1 MADLKETTATMLAEG
16 EKPENQTGQM
26 VMHVFRC
33 LVSKFREMGRSPIN
47 YFRFVLDPTCFGTSI
62 ENMFQVS
69 FLVKEGKVV
78 SQETVLPMITP
89 KSTKNKEQEEH
100 KKQVVMNVSMDDWRR
115 MVK

>member
-1 MADLKETTATMLAEG
+1 MVDLKETTATVLAEG
-16 EKPENQTGQM
+16 EKSKNQTGQM

-33 LVSKFREMGRSPIN
+33 LVSKVRVMGRSPIN
-47 YFRFVLDPTCFGTSI
+47 YFRFVLDPTCLGTRI
-62 ENMFQVS
+62 KNMFQVS

-100 KKQVVMNVSMDDWRR
+100 KKQVVMNVCMDDWRR

>member
-33 LVSKFREMGRSPIN
+33 LVSKFRKMGRSPIN
-47 YFRFVLDPTCFGTSI
+47 YFRFVLGPTCFGTSI
-62 ENMFQVS
+62 ENMFLVS

-78 SQETVLPMITP
+78 CQETVLPMITP